1 LVKKFFILFLTL
13 NTLILSSQVK
23 FDVSVSKS
31 KLGLNERLRVDF
43 VMNQNGDNFS
53 PPKFENFQIIGGP
66 NQSIKTS
73 YVNGERSFS
82 KTYSYFLKPLKKG
95 TLKISQA
102 SIEIDNETYKSL
114 PIEVTITDSVKQPS
128 DAVTQ
133 YYNDDDIELRALI
146 SKGSPFL
153 NEPITVVYKLYYK
166 APINISDARETE
178 TPKFKDFWSQTIKIP
193 QLKVQREVYKG
204 QNYNVVEWRKV
215 VLYPQRVGELEISP
229 LSLNLVLDVPTDKR
243 DFFGNVI
250 YDQTSQLISTG
261 MRRIN
266 VKNLPNL
273 GKPDS
278 FTGAVGEFEF
288 DVILNK
294 NSLRATE
301 SFQAE
306 LKVKGSGNLKLF
318 DLPNILVPNSM
329 ELFEPEREELINTNL
344 SGMSGSISKLFTIIP
359 RFQGNFPI
367 EEVEFS
373 YFNPETEK
381 YKILKSP
388 RLTIDV
394 FDGPALSNSI
404 TNDNLNIITA
414 DDSFRFIKMKG
425 NLEEIKNDI
434 FFESKL
440 FYALVASPFAF
451 LLSLFAFTIYSRKRK
466 ESSYELI
473 RIEERLIY
481 KMIDSAKDAIGD
493 KILFYDKIEKA
504 IIKSLIVKFS
514 IRMES
519 LNKEKIQQIGQEK
532 GLLRNDITLIIKLIE
547 NCEKAKY
554 SQSSDSIM
562 NKDLENARKAINS
575 ILKVKS

>member
-1 LVKKFFILFLTL
+1 MVKKIFILFLSL
-13 NTLILSSQVK
+13 NSLFLSAQVN
-23 FDVSVSKS
+23 FEASVSKS
-31 KLGLNERLRVDF
+31 KLALNERLRVDF

-53 PPKFENFQIIGGP
+53 PPEFDNFQIIGGP

-73 YVNGERSFS
+73 YVNGERKFS
-82 KTYSYFLKPLKKG
+82 KTYSYFLQPIKKG
-95 TLKISQA
+95 RLKINQA
-102 SIEIDNETYKSL
+102 SIEIDGEIYKSL
-114 PIEVTITDSVKQPS
+114 QIEVLITDSVQQPS
-128 DAVTQ
+128 DTITQ

-146 SKGSPFL
+146 SKRSPYL

-193 QLKVQREVYKG
+193 QLKVQREIYKG

-215 VLYPQRVGELEISP
+215 VLYPQKIGQLEISP

-261 MRRIN
+261 MRRIT
-266 VKNLPNL
+266 VKDLPQI
-273 GKPDS
+273 GKPNS
-278 FTGAVGEFEF
+278 FSGAVGKFEF

-301 SFQAE
+301 SFMAE
-306 LKVKGSGNLKLF
+306 LKVKGNGNLKLF
-318 DLPNILVPNSM
+318 DLPDILVPNSM

-344 SGMSGSISKLFTIIP
+344 SGMNGSVSKFFTVIP

-373 YFNPETEK
+373 YFDPEIEK

-394 FDGPALSNSI
+394 YDGPVVTNAINNENS
-404 TNDNLNIITA
+404 NIISSN
-414 DDSFRFIKMKG
+414 DSFRFIKINA
-425 NLEEIKNDI
+425 NLREVKSDI
-434 FFESKL
+434 FFQSKF
-440 FYALVASPFAF
+440 FYVTVTTPFVL
-451 LLSLFAFTIYSRKRK
+451 LLSLLLFKTYKKNRK
-466 ESSYELI
+466 ESSSELI
-473 RIEERLIY
+473 RIQEKQIN
-481 KMIDSAKDAIGD
+481 KMIESAKKSIGD
-493 KILFYDKIEKA
+493 KVLFYDNIEKA
-504 IIKSLIVKFS
+504 IIKSLMIKFS
-514 IRMES
+514 IKMES
-519 LNKEKIQQIGQEK
+519 LNKEKIEQIGEEK
-532 GLLRNDITLIIKLIE
+532 GLNKDDILLIIKLIE

-554 SQSSDSIM
+554 SRSSDSIM
-562 NKDLENARKAINS
+562 NKDLENARKAISS

>member
-1 LVKKFFILFLTL
+1 MVKKILILFLTL

-344 SGMSGSISKLFTIIP
+344 LGMSGSISKLFTVIP

-404 TNDNLNIITA
+404 TNDNSNIITA
-414 DDSFRFIKMKG
+414 DDSFRFIKIKG
-425 NLEEIKNDI
+425 NLKEIKNDI

-554 SQSSDSIM
+554 SHSSDSIM

>member
-1 LVKKFFILFLTL
+1 MKKLLILLLTL
-13 NTLILSSQVK
+13 NTLIISSQVK

-31 KLGLNERLRVDF
+31 KLGLNERFRVDF

-73 YVNGERSFS
+73 YVNGERNFS

-95 TLKISQA
+95 RLKISQA
-102 SIEIDNETYKSL
+102 SIEIDNEIYKSL
-114 PIEVTITDSVKQPS
+114 PIEVLITDSVKQPS

-266 VKNLPNL
+266 VKNLPTQ

-278 FTGAVGEFEF
+278 FSGAVGEFEF

-329 ELFEPEREELINTNL
+329 ELFDPEREELINTNL

-394 FDGPALSNSI
+394 YDGPALSNTI
-404 TNDNLNIITA
+404 TNDNSNIITS
-414 DDSFRFIKMKG
+414 DDSFRFIKIKG
-425 NLEEIKNDI
+425 NLREIKNDI

-440 FYALVASPFAF
+440 FYALVTSPFVI
-451 LLSLFAFTIYSRKRK
+451 LLSLLALTIYRRNRK
-466 ESSYELI
+466 ESSDELI
-473 RIEERLIY
+473 RIEERQIN
-481 KMIDSAKDAIGD
+481 KMIESAKDSIGD

-519 LNKEKIQQIGQEK
+519 LNKDKIEQIGEEK
-532 GLLRNDITLIIKLIE
+532 GLSRNDITLIIRLIE
-547 NCEKAKY
+547 NCEKARY

-562 NKDLENARKAINS
+562 NKDLEYARKSIYA

>member
-1 LVKKFFILFLTL
+1 VKKLLILLLTF

-31 KLGLNERLRVDF
+31 KLGLNERFRVDF

-73 YVNGERSFS
+73 YVNGERNFS

-95 TLKISQA
+95 RLKISQA
-102 SIEIDNETYKSL
+102 SIEIDNEIYKSL
-114 PIEVTITDSVKQPS
+114 PIEVLITDSVKQPS

-266 VKNLPNL
+266 VKSLPNQ

-278 FTGAVGEFEF
+278 FSGAVGEFEF

-329 ELFEPEREELINTNL
+329 ELFDPEREELINTNL

-394 FDGPALSNSI
+394 YDGPALSNII
-404 TNDNLNIITA
+404 TNDNSNIITS
-414 DDSFRFIKMKG
+414 DDSFRFIKIKG
-425 NLEEIKNDI
+425 NLREIKNDI

-440 FYALVASPFAF
+440 FYALVTLPFTF
-451 LLSLFAFTIYSRKRK
+451 LLSLLAFTMYRRNRK

-473 RIEERLIY
+473 RIEERQIN
-481 KMIDSAKDAIGD
+481 KMIESAKDSIGD

-504 IIKSLIVKFS
+504 IIKSIIIKFS

-519 LNKEKIQQIGQEK
+519 LNKDKIEQIGEEK
-532 GLLRNDITLIIKLIE
+532 GLSRNDITLIIRLIE
-547 NCEKAKY
+547 NCEKARY

-562 NKDLENARKAINS
+562 NKDLEYARKAINA

>member
-1 LVKKFFILFLTL
+1 MVKKTLILFLAI
-13 NTLILSSQVK
+13 NSFVLSAQVN
-23 FDVSVSKS
+23 FEASVSKS
-31 KLGLNERLRVDF
+31 KLALNERLRIDF

-53 PPKFENFQIIGGP
+53 PPEFENFQIIGGP

-73 YVNGERSFS
+73 YVNGERKFS

-95 TLKISQA
+95 KLVINQA
-102 SIEIDNETYKSL
+102 SIEIDGEIYKSL
-114 PIEVTITDSVKQPS
+114 QIEVLITDSVKQPS
-128 DAVTQ
+128 DSTTQ

-146 SKGSPFL
+146 SKGSPYL

-193 QLKVQREVYKG
+193 QLKVTREIYKG

-215 VLYPQRVGELEISP
+215 VLYPQKIGELEISP

-250 YDQTSQLISTG
+250 YDQTSQIISTG
-261 MRRIN
+261 MRRII
-266 VKNLPNL
+266 VKDLPQL
-273 GKPDS
+273 GKPAS
-278 FTGAVGEFEF
+278 FSGAVGNFEF

-306 LKVKGSGNLKLF
+306 LKVKGNGNLKLF
-318 DLPNILVPNSM
+318 DLPDILVPNSM
-329 ELFEPEREELINTNL
+329 ELFEPEREELISTNL
-344 SGMSGSISKLFTIIP
+344 SGMSGSVSKFFTVIP

-373 YFNPETEK
+373 YFDPDTEK
-381 YKILKSP
+381 YKVLKSP

-394 FDGPALSNSI
+394 YDGPVISN
-404 TNDNLNIITA
+404 TDNNNSNIITSN
-414 DDSFRFIKMKG
+414 DSFRFIKLNG
-425 NLEEIKNDI
+425 NLREVKNDV
-434 FFESKL
+434 FFQSQF
-440 FYALVASPFAF
+440 FYALATTPFILLLSF
-451 LLSLFAFTIYSRKRK
+451 LLFTAYKRNKK
-466 ESSYELI
+466 ESSSELI
-473 RIEERLIY
+473 RIEERKIH
-481 KMIDSAKDAIGD
+481 KMIDSAKESIGD

-514 IRMES
+514 IRMEA

-532 GLLRNDITLIIKLIE
+532 GLTKDDVLLIIKLIE

-554 SQSSDSIM
+554 SRSSDSIM
-562 NKDLENARKAINS
+562 NKDLESAKKVISS

>member
-1 LVKKFFILFLTL
+1 LVKKTLILFLAI
-13 NTLILSSQVK
+13 NSFVLSAQVN
-23 FDVSVSKS
+23 FEASVSKS
-31 KLGLNERLRVDF
+31 KLALNERLRIDF

-53 PPKFENFQIIGGP
+53 PPEFENFQIIGGP

-73 YVNGERSFS
+73 YVNGERKFS

-95 TLKISQA
+95 MLSINQA
-102 SIEIDNETYKSL
+102 SIEIDGEIYKSL
-114 PIEVTITDSVKQPS
+114 QIEVLITDSVKQPS
-128 DAVTQ
+128 DSTNQ

-146 SKGSPFL
+146 SKGSPYL

-193 QLKVQREVYKG
+193 QLKVTREIYKG

-215 VLYPQRVGELEISP
+215 VLYPQKIGELEISP

-250 YDQTSQLISTG
+250 YDQTSQIISTG
-261 MRRIN
+261 IRRII
-266 VKNLPNL
+266 VKDLPQL
-273 GKPDS
+273 GKPAS
-278 FTGAVGEFEF
+278 FSGAVGNFEF

-306 LKVKGSGNLKLF
+306 LKVKGNGNLKLF
-318 DLPNILVPNSM
+318 DLPDILVPNSM
-329 ELFEPEREELINTNL
+329 ELFEPEREELISTNL
-344 SGMSGSISKLFTIIP
+344 SGMSGSVSKFFTVIP

-373 YFNPETEK
+373 YFDPDTEK
-381 YKILKSP
+381 YKVLKSP

-394 FDGPALSNSI
+394 YDGPVISN
-404 TNDNLNIITA
+404 TNNNNSNIITSN
-414 DDSFRFIKMKG
+414 DSFRFIKLNG
-425 NLEEIKNDI
+425 NLREVKNDV
-434 FFESKL
+434 FFQSQF
-440 FYALVASPFAF
+440 FYTLATTPFILLLSF
-451 LLSLFAFTIYSRKRK
+451 LLFTAYKRNKK
-466 ESSYELI
+466 ESSSELI
-473 RIEERLIY
+473 RIEERKIH
-481 KMIDSAKDAIGD
+481 KMIDSAKESIGD

-514 IRMES
+514 IRMEA

-532 GLLRNDITLIIKLIE
+532 GLTKDDVLLIIKLIE

-554 SQSSDSIM
+554 SRSSDSIM
-562 NKDLENARKAINS
+562 NKDLESAKKVISS

>member
-1 LVKKFFILFLTL
+1 MKKLLILLLTF

-31 KLGLNERLRVDF
+31 KLGLNERFRVDF

-73 YVNGERSFS
+73 YVNGERNFS

-95 TLKISQA
+95 RLKISQA
-102 SIEIDNETYKSL
+102 SIEIDNEIYKSL
-114 PIEVTITDSVKQPS
+114 PIEVLITDSVKQPS

-266 VKNLPNL
+266 VKNLPTQ

-278 FTGAVGEFEF
+278 FSGAVGEFEF

-329 ELFEPEREELINTNL
+329 ELFDPEREELINTNL
-344 SGMSGSISKLFTIIP
+344 AGMSGSISKLFTIIP

-394 FDGPALSNSI
+394 YDGPALSNTI
-404 TNDNLNIITA
+404 TNDNSNIITS
-414 DDSFRFIKMKG
+414 DDSFRFIKIKG
-425 NLEEIKNDI
+425 NLREIKNDI

-440 FYALVASPFAF
+440 FYALVTSPFAI
-451 LLSLFAFTIYSRKRK
+451 LLSLLALTIYRRNRK
-466 ESSYELI
+466 ESSDELI
-473 RIEERLIY
+473 RIEERQIN
-481 KMIDSAKDAIGD
+481 KMIESAKDSIGD

-519 LNKEKIQQIGQEK
+519 LNKDKIEQIGEEK
-532 GLLRNDITLIIKLIE
+532 GLSRNDITLIIRLIE
-547 NCEKAKY
+547 NCEKARY

-562 NKDLENARKAINS
+562 NKDLEYARKSIYA

>member
-1 LVKKFFILFLTL
+1 MKKLLILLLTF

-31 KLGLNERLRVDF
+31 KLGLNERFRVDF

-73 YVNGERSFS
+73 YVNGERNFS

-95 TLKISQA
+95 RLKISQA
-102 SIEIDNETYKSL
+102 SIEIDNEIYKSL
-114 PIEVTITDSVKQPS
+114 PIEVLITDSVKQPS

-133 YYNDDDIELRALI
+133 YYSDDDIELRALI

-266 VKNLPNL
+266 VKSLPNQ

-278 FTGAVGEFEF
+278 FSGAVGEFEF

-329 ELFEPEREELINTNL
+329 ELFDPEREELINTNL

-394 FDGPALSNSI
+394 YDGPALSNII
-404 TNDNLNIITA
+404 TNDNSNIITS
-414 DDSFRFIKMKG
+414 DDSFRFIKIKG
-425 NLEEIKNDI
+425 NLREIKNDI

-440 FYALVASPFAF
+440 FYALVTLPFTF
-451 LLSLFAFTIYSRKRK
+451 LLSLLAFTMYRRNRK

-473 RIEERLIY
+473 RIEERQIN
-481 KMIDSAKDAIGD
+481 KMIESAKDSIGD

-504 IIKSLIVKFS
+504 IIKSIIIKFS

-519 LNKEKIQQIGQEK
+519 LNKDKIEQIGEEK
-532 GLLRNDITLIIKLIE
+532 GLSRNDITLIIRLIE
-547 NCEKAKY
+547 NCEKARY

-562 NKDLENARKAINS
+562 NKDLEYARKAINA

>member
-1 LVKKFFILFLTL
+1 MKKLLILLLTF

-31 KLGLNERLRVDF
+31 KLGLNERFRVDF

-73 YVNGERSFS
+73 YVNGERNFS

-95 TLKISQA
+95 RLKISQA
-102 SIEIDNETYKSL
+102 SIEIDNEIYKSL
-114 PIEVTITDSVKQPS
+114 PIEVLITDSVKQPS

-266 VKNLPNL
+266 VKNLPTQ

-278 FTGAVGEFEF
+278 FSGAVGEFEF

-329 ELFEPEREELINTNL
+329 ELFDPEREELINTNL

-394 FDGPALSNSI
+394 YDGPALSNTI
-404 TNDNLNIITA
+404 TNDNSNIITS
-414 DDSFRFIKMKG
+414 DDSFRFIKIKG
-425 NLEEIKNDI
+425 NLREIKNDI

-440 FYALVASPFAF
+440 FYALVTSPFAL
-451 LLSLFAFTIYSRKRK
+451 LLSLLALTIYRRNRK
-466 ESSYELI
+466 ESSDELI
-473 RIEERLIY
+473 RIEERQIN
-481 KMIDSAKDAIGD
+481 KMIESAKDSIGD

-504 IIKSLIVKFS
+504 IIKSLIIKFS

-519 LNKEKIQQIGQEK
+519 LNKDKIEQIGEEK
-532 GLLRNDITLIIKLIE
+532 GLSRNDITLIIRLIE
-547 NCEKAKY
+547 NCEKARY

-562 NKDLENARKAINS
+562 NKDLEYARKSIYA

>member
-1 LVKKFFILFLTL
+1 MKKLLILLLTF

-31 KLGLNERLRVDF
+31 KLGLNERFRVDF

-73 YVNGERSFS
+73 YVNGERNFS

-95 TLKISQA
+95 RLKISQA
-102 SIEIDNETYKSL
+102 SIEIDNEIYKSL
-114 PIEVTITDSVKQPS
+114 PIEVLITDSVKQPS

-266 VKNLPNL
+266 VKNLPTQ

-278 FTGAVGEFEF
+278 FSGAVGEFEF

-329 ELFEPEREELINTNL
+329 ELFDPEREELINTNL
-344 SGMSGSISKLFTIIP
+344 AGMSGSISKLFTIIP

-394 FDGPALSNSI
+394 YDGPALSNTI
-404 TNDNLNIITA
+404 TNDNSNIITS
-414 DDSFRFIKMKG
+414 DDSFRFIKIKG
-425 NLEEIKNDI
+425 NLREIKNDI

-440 FYALVASPFAF
+440 FYALVTSPFAL
-451 LLSLFAFTIYSRKRK
+451 LLSLLALTIYRRNRK
-466 ESSYELI
+466 ESSDELI
-473 RIEERLIY
+473 RIEERQIN
-481 KMIDSAKDAIGD
+481 KMIESAKDSIGD

-519 LNKEKIQQIGQEK
+519 LNKDKIEQIGEEK
-532 GLLRNDITLIIKLIE
+532 GLSRNDITLIIRLIE
-547 NCEKAKY
+547 NCEKARY

-562 NKDLENARKAINS
+562 NKDLEYARKSIYA

>member
-1 LVKKFFILFLTL
+1 MVKKILILFLTL

-266 VKNLPNL
+266 VKNLPNQ

-344 SGMSGSISKLFTIIP
+344 SGMSGSISKLFTVIP

-404 TNDNLNIITA
+404 TNDNSNIITA
-414 DDSFRFIKMKG
+414 DDSFRFIKIKG

-451 LLSLFAFTIYSRKRK
+451 LLSLFAFTIYRRKRK

-473 RIEERLIY
+473 RIEERQIN

-493 KILFYDKIEKA
+493 KISFYDKIEKA

-532 GLLRNDITLIIKLIE
+532 GLLRNDITLIINLIE

-575 ILKVKS
+575 ILKVK

>member
-1 LVKKFFILFLTL
+1 MVKKLLILLLTF

-31 KLGLNERLRVDF
+31 KLGLNERFRVDF

-73 YVNGERSFS
+73 YVNGERNFS

-95 TLKISQA
+95 RLKISQA
-102 SIEIDNETYKSL
+102 SIEIDNEIYKSL
-114 PIEVTITDSVKQPS
+114 PIEVLITDSVKQPS

-266 VKNLPNL
+266 VKNLPTQ

-278 FTGAVGEFEF
+278 FSGAVGEFEF

-329 ELFEPEREELINTNL
+329 ELFDPEREELINTNL

-394 FDGPALSNSI
+394 YDGPALSNTI
-404 TNDNLNIITA
+404 TNDNSNIITS
-414 DDSFRFIKMKG
+414 DDSFRFIKIKG
-425 NLEEIKNDI
+425 NLREIKNDI

-440 FYALVASPFAF
+440 FYALVTSPFAI
-451 LLSLFAFTIYSRKRK
+451 LLSLLALTIYRRNRK
-466 ESSYELI
+466 ESSDELI
-473 RIEERLIY
+473 RIEERQIN
-481 KMIDSAKDAIGD
+481 KMIESAKDSIGD

-519 LNKEKIQQIGQEK
+519 LNKDKIEQIGEEK
-532 GLLRNDITLIIKLIE
+532 GLSRNDITLIIRLIE
-547 NCEKAKY
+547 NCEKARY

-562 NKDLENARKAINS
+562 NKDLEYARKSIYA

>member
-1 LVKKFFILFLTL
+1 MKKLLILLLTF

-31 KLGLNERLRVDF
+31 KLGLNERFRVDF

-73 YVNGERSFS
+73 YVNGERNFS

-95 TLKISQA
+95 RLKISQA
-102 SIEIDNETYKSL
+102 SIEIDNEIYKSL
-114 PIEVTITDSVKQPS
+114 PIEVLITDSVKQPS

-266 VKNLPNL
+266 VKNLPTQ

-278 FTGAVGEFEF
+278 FSGAVGEFEF

-329 ELFEPEREELINTNL
+329 ELFDPEREELINTNL
-344 SGMSGSISKLFTIIP
+344 AGMSGSISKLFTIIP

-394 FDGPALSNSI
+394 YDGPALSNTI
-404 TNDNLNIITA
+404 TNDNSNIITS
-414 DDSFRFIKMKG
+414 DDSFRFIKIKG
-425 NLEEIKNDI
+425 NLREIKNDI

-440 FYALVASPFAF
+440 FYALVTSPFAL
-451 LLSLFAFTIYSRKRK
+451 LLSLLALTIYRRNRM
-466 ESSYELI
+466 ESSDELI
-473 RIEERLIY
+473 RIEERQIN
-481 KMIDSAKDAIGD
+481 KMIESAKDSVGD

-519 LNKEKIQQIGQEK
+519 LNKDKIEQIGEEK
-532 GLLRNDITLIIKLIE
+532 GLSRNDITLIIRLIE
-547 NCEKAKY
+547 NCEKARY

-562 NKDLENARKAINS
+562 NKDLEYARKSIYA

>member
-1 LVKKFFILFLTL
+1 MVKKILILFLTL

-404 TNDNLNIITA
+404 TNDNSNIITA
-414 DDSFRFIKMKG
+414 DDSFRFIKIKG

-451 LLSLFAFTIYSRKRK
+451 LLSLFAFTIYRRKRK

-473 RIEERLIY
+473 RIEERQIN

-493 KILFYDKIEKA
+493 KISFYDKIEKA

>member
-1 LVKKFFILFLTL
+1 MKKLLILLLTF

-31 KLGLNERLRVDF
+31 KLGLNERFRVDF

-73 YVNGERSFS
+73 YVNGERNFS

-95 TLKISQA
+95 RLKISQA
-102 SIEIDNETYKSL
+102 SIEIDNEIYKSL
-114 PIEVTITDSVKQPS
+114 PIEVLITDSVKQPS

-266 VKNLPNL
+266 VKNLPSQ

-278 FTGAVGEFEF
+278 FSGAVGEFEF

-329 ELFEPEREELINTNL
+329 ELFDPEREELISTNL

-394 FDGPALSNSI
+394 YDGPALSNTI
-404 TNDNLNIITA
+404 TNDNSNIITS
-414 DDSFRFIKMKG
+414 DDSFRFIKIKG
-425 NLEEIKNDI
+425 NLREIKNDI

-440 FYALVASPFAF
+440 FYALVTSPFAL
-451 LLSLFAFTIYSRKRK
+451 LLSLLALTIYRRNRM
-466 ESSYELI
+466 ESSDELI
-473 RIEERLIY
+473 RIEERQIN
-481 KMIDSAKDAIGD
+481 KMIESAKDSIGD

-519 LNKEKIQQIGQEK
+519 LNKDKIEQIGEEK
-532 GLLRNDITLIIKLIE
+532 GLSRNDITLIIRLIE
-547 NCEKAKY
+547 NCEKARY

-562 NKDLENARKAINS
+562 NKDLEYARKAINA

>member
-1 LVKKFFILFLTL
+1 VKKLLILLLTL
-13 NTLILSSQVK
+13 NTLIISSQVK

-31 KLGLNERLRVDF
+31 KLGLNERFRVDF

-73 YVNGERSFS
+73 YVNGERNFS

-95 TLKISQA
+95 RLKISQA
-102 SIEIDNETYKSL
+102 SIEIDNEIYKSL
-114 PIEVTITDSVKQPS
+114 PIEVLITDSVKQPS

-266 VKNLPNL
+266 VKNLPTQ

-278 FTGAVGEFEF
+278 FSGAVGEFEF

-329 ELFEPEREELINTNL
+329 ELFDPEREELINTNL

-394 FDGPALSNSI
+394 YDGPALSNTI
-404 TNDNLNIITA
+404 TNDNSNIITS
-414 DDSFRFIKMKG
+414 DDSFRFIKIKG
-425 NLEEIKNDI
+425 NLREIKNDI

-440 FYALVASPFAF
+440 FYALVTSPFAI
-451 LLSLFAFTIYSRKRK
+451 LLSLLALTIYRRNRK
-466 ESSYELI
+466 ESSDELI
-473 RIEERLIY
+473 RIEERQIN
-481 KMIDSAKDAIGD
+481 KMIESAKDSIGD

-519 LNKEKIQQIGQEK
+519 LNKDKIEQIGEEK
-532 GLLRNDITLIIKLIE
+532 GLSRNDITLIIRLIE
-547 NCEKAKY
+547 NCEKARY

-562 NKDLENARKAINS
+562 NKDLEYARKSIHA

>member
-1 LVKKFFILFLTL
+1 MVKKILILFLTL

-266 VKNLPNL
+266 VKNLPNQ

-344 SGMSGSISKLFTIIP
+344 SGMSGSISKLFTVIP

-404 TNDNLNIITA
+404 TNDNSNIITA
-414 DDSFRFIKMKG
+414 DDSFRFIKIKG
-425 NLEEIKNDI
+425 NLKEIKNDI

-451 LLSLFAFTIYSRKRK
+451 LLSLFAFTIYRRKRK

-473 RIEERLIY
+473 RIEERQIN

-547 NCEKAKY
+547 NCEKVKY

>member
-1 LVKKFFILFLTL
+1 MVKKLLILLLTF

-31 KLGLNERLRVDF
+31 KLGLNERFRVDF

-73 YVNGERSFS
+73 YVNGERNFS

-95 TLKISQA
+95 RLKISQA
-102 SIEIDNETYKSL
+102 SIEIDNEIYKSL
-114 PIEVTITDSVKQPS
+114 PIEVLITDSVKQPS

-266 VKNLPNL
+266 VKNLPTQ

-278 FTGAVGEFEF
+278 FSGAVGEFEF

-329 ELFEPEREELINTNL
+329 ELFDPEREELISTNL

-394 FDGPALSNSI
+394 YDGPALSNTI
-404 TNDNLNIITA
+404 TNDNSNIITS
-414 DDSFRFIKMKG
+414 DDSFRFIKIKG
-425 NLEEIKNDI
+425 NLREIKNDI

-440 FYALVASPFAF
+440 FYALATSPFAL
-451 LLSLFAFTIYSRKRK
+451 LLSLLALTIYRRNRM
-466 ESSYELI
+466 ESSDELI
-473 RIEERLIY
+473 RIEERQIN
-481 KMIDSAKDAIGD
+481 KMIESAKDSIGD

-519 LNKEKIQQIGQEK
+519 LNKDKIEQIGEEK
-532 GLLRNDITLIIKLIE
+532 GLSRNDITLIIRLIE
-547 NCEKAKY
+547 NCEKARY

-562 NKDLENARKAINS
+562 NKDLEYARKSIYA

>member
-1 LVKKFFILFLTL
+1 MVKKILILFLTL

-204 QNYNVVEWRKV
+204 KNYNVVEWRKV

-414 DDSFRFIKMKG
+414 DDSFRFIKIKG